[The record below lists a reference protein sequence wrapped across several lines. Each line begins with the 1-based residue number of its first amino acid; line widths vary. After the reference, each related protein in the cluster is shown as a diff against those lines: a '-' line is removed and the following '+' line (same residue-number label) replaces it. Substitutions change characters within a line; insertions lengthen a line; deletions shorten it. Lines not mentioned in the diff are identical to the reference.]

1 MLFTQ
6 YFFTGDTDPGS
17 VYIYIWMFLQQQVM
31 FRL

>member
-17 VYIYIWMFLQQQVM
+17 VYIWMFLQQQVM